1 MTFSLNVLKEEEVK
15 AAIVEETKPIPEQ
28 LRKIQEMAE
37 KDVADIMSL
46 DLNSDQ
52 AFERKQKILKDIN
65 DLGSKSLEKSTEKN
79 ALLRITLGNLG
90 KTSEGEI
97 VGKGLGELHS
107 QIKDLDPSLVDFTKT
122 GFLGKFFNPV
132 RAYFQKYVKAEDAIA
147 DIVKSLI
154 KGRDRLN
161 NNNIT
166 LLSAQEG
173 LRQLLKDIN
182 MEIQYGDLMDK
193 LIDEQINAAK
203 GRGEDPEKIKF
214 ISEKVLYP
222 IRQKLISLNK
232 MRTITQQGIMAY
244 EIAVNTNDELIRGVD
259 EARTVTVTAL
269 RTAVTVASALYDSK
283 IVLKKLDL
291 LDEATN
297 SLIENVADMLSQD
310 AVDIHKRSLNRGV
323 SIETLKNAIGKSMQA
338 MEEITRFKLEAL
350 PLMKQTIEEYNLMAM
365 EGEKVIQRIEKGHQL
380 EI

>member
-1 MTFSLNVLKEEEVK
+1 M
-15 AAIVEETKPIPEQ
+15 
-28 LRKIQEMAE
+28 
-37 KDVADIMSL
+37 
-46 DLNSDQ
+46 
-52 AFERKQKILKDIN
+52 
-65 DLGSKSLEKSTEKN
+65 
-79 ALLRITLGNLG
+79 
-90 KTSEGEI
+90 
-97 VGKGLGELHS
+97 GKGLGELHS